1 MIFDKEKGLLET
13 KDINFSID
21 RTTSR
26 KLAVKNHKCITWLI
40 SSIALWDQIL
50 LRNKI
55 RPKLHHKLFFFLRT
69 EVNYK
74 LLPGFMTDF

>member
-1 MIFDKEKGLLET
+1 MIFEIETGILET
-13 KDINFSID
+13 KELFFSTD

-26 KLAVKNHKCITWLI
+26 KFAVKNHKCITWLI

-55 RPKLHHKLFFFLRT
+55 RPKLHHKLFFSSYR
-69 EVNYK
+69 
-74 LLPGFMTDF
+74 G